1 MTRGDFFYKWF
12 WYGLAVV
19 PVWLLEDMIFSHVS
33 LFGVT
38 PVLLPLTAIAVA
50 VLEGTAGGAGF
61 GMAMG
66 LLCYAI
72 WPHANPIVIPGMV
85 LTGIAIGSAARYG
98 LKQNFVSFFL
108 CSAVFLMLNDLVRM
122 ILGLLNQSAP
132 LLAMIKVSLAES
144 LVSLL
149 VTPLIWLPL
158 RKTFD
163 RVGGTRLM

>member
-12 WYGLAVV
+12 WYAVALV
-19 PVWLLEDMIFSHVS
+19 PICLLEDMVFSQVR

-50 VLEGTAGGAGF
+50 VLEGTSGGAGF
-61 GMAMG
+61 GMAIGM
-66 LLCYAI
+66 LCYAI
-72 WPHANPIVIPGMV
+72 WPQANPIVIPGMI
-85 LTGIAIGSAARYG
+85 LTGIVIGSAARYG
-98 LKQNFVSFFL
+98 LKQNFVSFLL
-108 CSAVFLMLNDLVRM
+108 CSGVFLMIKDLVRI

-132 LLAMIKVSLAES
+132 LLAMAKTSLAEI
-144 LVSLL
+144 LISLL
-149 VTPLIWLPL
+149 FTPLIWVLL